1 MKVYLKE
8 LQRKLHLHETHDW
21 SSPGTLKLRPRR
33 WKRRKKYASIEKHVW
48 KRVIF
53 KNVTTR
59 ILYLIVKSFVHQNKM
74 ITRLKTM
81 NCKEKFLKF
90 LNLDSTKPK
99 RVASFDETKCQ
110 ILKFISFKEKSE
122 IKSCTSSLL

>member
-1 MKVYLKE
+1 
-8 LQRKLHLHETHDW
+8 
-21 SSPGTLKLRPRR
+21 
-33 WKRRKKYASIEKHVW
+33 
-48 KRVIF
+48 
-53 KNVTTR
+53 
-59 ILYLIVKSFVHQNKM
+59 M